1 MYQTLVNMKYK
12 SSKSSNTDLKDL
24 LLSLENLETLSCPE
38 YAGYLWYYPEGADY
52 YVEVIKVKGILPFP
66 QKLREPGTYY
76 VYNPDKR
83 PITHRL
89 LGKPAL
95 GPSPP
100 PDALFSFILS

>member
-1 MYQTLVNMKYK
+1 MNYN
-12 SSKSSNTDLKDL
+12 SAKSSNTDLKDL
-24 LLSLENLETLSCPE
+24 MLSM
-38 YAGYLWYYPEGADY
+38 GYHESPSWVELTECLWFYPEGAEY
-52 YVEVIKVKGILPFP
+52 YIEVIKVKGTLPFP

-100 PDALFSFILS
+100 HDALFVFILS